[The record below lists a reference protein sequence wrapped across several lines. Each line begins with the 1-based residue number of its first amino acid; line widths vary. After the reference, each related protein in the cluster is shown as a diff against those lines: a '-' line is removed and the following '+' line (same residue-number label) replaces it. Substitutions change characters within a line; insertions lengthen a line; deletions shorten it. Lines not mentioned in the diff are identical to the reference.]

1 MRNQK
6 KLKEQI
12 KIGSRVLVR
21 STVYNYHYCVTVYEW
36 NGKEIKGRYLDLN
49 LDPNVNIIKFSPTVF
64 PFPYYEILDVF

>member
-21 STVYNYHYCVTVYEW
+21 STPYNYRYCVIVDEW
-36 NGKEIKGRYLDLN
+36 NGKEIKGPYLDLN
-49 LDPNVNIIKFSPTVF
+49 LDFNLGVIRPFTSIF